1 MSEGASF
8 SQCGKTLLLLTPE
21 RKPQKGQAEPGVKEL
36 LRRLR
41 QENSK
46 LKVSPGYRM
55 NSNPAWET

>member
-1 MSEGASF
+1 MSEGAIF

-21 RKPQKGQAEPGVKEL
+21 RKAQKGQAEPGVKEL
-36 LRRLR
+36 LRIPR

-46 LKVSPGYRM
+46 LKVSQGYRM